1 MIVGFLT
8 QTNQFV
14 QLSEPVSIESELVK
28 DDLPLLKDQHYVVNS
43 ARGDGTNKL
52 ENVDVSI
59 ALSNRVDTE
68 RVEYIKKIRMEYEF
82 YQVFRTTIRILLND
96 YENIKLRESIESEI
110 KKTYLLY
117 YSKIEII
124 KKLLKELV
132 ERKNTVIFTDN
143 YNYDMINE
151 ITTCVT
157 RSTGVGDGDSGDKS
171 KCSMKS
177 PLCVVS
183 DNGNTCQ
190 LILPKKNL
198 VTSKNNELIY
208 YEKMADELIRYI
220 RINKY
225 IFEPKSYLSFEN
237 MGYNLNDDEILLFQS
252 LITQEYFEGLIPAT
266 RNKYVKHNTYDS
278 VEPILTE
285 HYDNTVKYDP
295 NTLLVSAPVAS
306 PAVAPVA
313 IPIEVPK
320 MRVEPFAQ
328 TPLLMCKSQINEK
341 ISSGIWKKCF
351 PNVCGEKEYEK
362 TVECTFQV
370 LLDVGI
376 NLSINS
382 IRKQLYDEYKKYLP
396 TYEGQIL
403 DILMG
408 QGKKS
413 LVSRVKSKIITF
425 HDLLFSESYYL
436 TTLDYWILL
445 TKFRISTFFISSKY
459 LFDTKYMSNNM
470 LVFDNDASD
479 EFAFI
484 VIPAVVNDIVPAYKL
499 IVNKSNKGSVF
510 ISIKDFNDCDG
521 RNDLMTTVDEHGSSD
536 QDGVEQYIKNFT
548 RVKTTVYKKK
558 QPKLEMEE
566 PLELSG
572 QNEENISASSSK
584 SIEVTAPKNVN
595 ALRKKATGTK
605 KNAIK
610 KIVNRRQNT
619 EKKTDAVER
628 KPMLIIA
635 EE

>member
-1 MIVGFLT
+1 MI
-8 QTNQFV
+8 
-14 QLSEPVSIESELVK
+14 K
-28 DDLPLLKDQHYVVNS
+28 
-43 ARGDGTNKL
+43 
-52 ENVDVSI
+52 
-59 ALSNRVDTE
+59 
-68 RVEYIKKIRMEYEF
+68 
-82 YQVFRTTIRILLND
+82 
-96 YENIKLRESIESEI
+96 
-110 KKTYLLY
+110 
-117 YSKIEII
+117 
-124 KKLLKELV
+124 
-132 ERKNTVIFTDN
+132 
-143 YNYDMINE
+143 E

-157 RSTGVGDGDSGDKS
+157 RSTSEGMSGEKN

-198 VTSKNNELIY
+198 VTGKNNELIY

-237 MGYNLNDDEILLFQS
+237 MGYNLNYNEILLFQS

-266 RNKYVKHNTYDS
+266 KNKYVKHNTYDS

-295 NTLLVSAPVAS
+295 NTLLVSS
-306 PAVAPVA
+306 PAPAPLA
-313 IPIEVPK
+313 IPIEVPN
-320 MRVEPFAQ
+320 VPAQ
-328 TPLLMCKSQINEK
+328 PSETAPPTLCKSTINNK

-351 PNVCGEKEYEK
+351 PSVCGEKEYDK
-362 TVECTFQV
+362 SVECTFQV
-370 LLDVGI
+370 LVDIGI

-413 LVSRVKSKIITF
+413 LVGRVKSKMITF

-445 TKFRISTFFISSKY
+445 TKFRISSFFISSKF

-470 LVFDNDASD
+470 LVFDDGTQD
-479 EFAFI
+479 TFAFI
-484 VIPAVVNDIVPAYKL
+484 VIPGIVNDIIPAYKL
-499 IVNKSNKGSVF
+499 IINKKDNDNVF
-510 ISIKDFNDCDG
+510 ISIKEFNDCEG
-521 RNDLMTTVDEHGSSD
+521 RNDLMKTIDEHNSSID
-536 QDGVEQYIKNFT
+536 SVENYIKNFT
-548 RVKTTVYKKK
+548 RTKTTVYKKK
-558 QPKLEMEE
+558 QPILEMDETPE
-566 PLELSG
+566 QLNTGVSVG
-572 QNEENISASSSK
+572 VGVGVGVDENISASSSK

-610 KIVNRRQNT
+610 KIVNRRQHT
-619 EKKTDAVER
+619 EKKTGAVEK
-628 KPMLIIA
+628 KPLLIIA